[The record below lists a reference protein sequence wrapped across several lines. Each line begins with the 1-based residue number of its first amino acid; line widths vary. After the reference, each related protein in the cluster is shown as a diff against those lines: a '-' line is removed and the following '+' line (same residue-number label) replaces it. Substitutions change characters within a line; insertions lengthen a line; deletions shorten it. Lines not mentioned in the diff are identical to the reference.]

1 MTILYNGGRTAVKAF
16 FCSYILKGGKYMKF
30 NRLNG
35 VSSPLLTI
43 KPETVLRPRLG
54 VQSIKDHC

>member
-43 KPETVLRPRLG
+43 KPIFGRFGIDLG
-54 VQSIKDHC
+54 ASALDT